1 MNFFNR
7 AFEKVI
13 SAREEQAQRYV
24 NEYMSAHGLEASVDL
39 TVDPRG

>member
-1 MNFFNR
+1 MNFFSR

-13 SAREEQAQRYV
+13 SAREEQVQRYV
-24 NEYMSAHGLEASVDL
+24 DEYMSARGFDASVDL